1 MGYTTGRKSNE
12 RRYIHRMLR
21 QEKKCRGG
29 KTTKLRYEKM
39 KKEQGNESGKI
50 VIQPNQET
58 DEHESK
64 RNEYLQFWQYMQH
77 DPVNRNATSTI

>member
-1 MGYTTGRKSNE
+1 
-12 RRYIHRMLR
+12 
-21 QEKKCRGG
+21 
-29 KTTKLRYEKM
+29 M
-39 KKEQGNESGKI
+39 KKEQENESAKI

-77 DPVNRNATSTI
+77 DPVNRNATSTIWML